1 MNLLAFLITI
11 RLTEKEIQ
19 GEQAHR
25 MVVSQDLAGEERTEK
40 SQNLQVA
47 LINQWMRRTVF

>member
-1 MNLLAFLITI
+1 MNVLAFLIMI

-25 MVVSQDLAGEERTEK
+25 VVVSQDLAGEQRTEI
-40 SQNLQVA
+40 SQNLKVE
-47 LINQWMRRTVF
+47 LING

>member
-25 MVVSQDLAGEERTEK
+25 TVVSQDLAGEERTEK